1 MEKIANFKFE
11 DKELIGIASLPENR
25 LPEGKKVGVI
35 LSVSAL
41 KYRVC
46 SYRLNVKLAR
56 RLSQEGFFVLR
67 FDPLGIG
74 DSQGSLDSALGLS
87 HFLEIQKGRYVKET
101 QAAIDFFKKEYQLDQ
116 IVLLGLCGGAIT
128 MLLTGAGDQRVN
140 KLILLGIP
148 VLLENIPQAKPDFK
162 DTITTPEYAGQ
173 VLSTYK
179 SKLFSPKA
187 WLRLLTFKSE
197 YKTLSKSV
205 SLYLKKFFVK
215 NHSQK
220 NPRFNNLFLS
230 SFKSFISVGKKIL
243 FINGE
248 FDPASWEFKDEFE
261 DKYLKNL
268 ENSDGLYQIHLIKK
282 ANHIFSLSECQIE
295 LLDKISSWLKQEY
308 PGVEK

>member
-11 DKELIGIASLPENR
+11 NQELVGIVTLPE
-25 LPEGKKVGVI
+25 KKFPGREKAGVI

-46 SYRLNVKLAR
+46 SYRLNVKIAR

-74 DSQGSLDSALGLS
+74 DSQGSFPSTIGLS

-101 QAAIDFFKKEYQLDQ
+101 KAAIDFFKKEYQLDQ

-128 MLLTGAGDQRVN
+128 MLLTGAKDQRVN
-140 KLILLGIP
+140 KLILLGVP
-148 VLLENIPQAKPDFK
+148 VLLEKIPENKSEFK
-162 DTITTPEYAGQ
+162 DSITTPEYAGQ

-179 SKLFSPKA
+179 SKLFSPQA

-197 YKTLSKSV
+197 YQTLTRSV

-215 NHSQK
+215 NHSKK
-220 NPRFNNLFLS
+220 NPRFNDLFLS
-230 SFKSFISVGKKIL
+230 SFKDFISQGKKIL

-268 ENSDGLYQIHLIKK
+268 KNPDSTYQIHMIKK
-282 ANHIFSLSECQIE
+282 ANHIFSLSECQAE
-295 LLDKISSWLKQEY
+295 LLDRISTWLSQEY
-308 PGVEK
+308 PGGKK

>member
-1 MEKIANFKFE
+1 MEKIANFKLE
-11 DKELIGIASLPENR
+11 NQELVGIVTLPEKR
-25 LPEGKKVGVI
+25 IPEREKMGVI

-46 SYRLNVKLAR
+46 SYRLNVKIAR
-56 RLSQEGFFVLR
+56 RLSREGFFVLR

-74 DSQGSLDSALGLS
+74 DSQGSLPSALGLS
-87 HFLEIQKGRYVKET
+87 HFLAIQNGRYVKET
-101 QAAIDFFKKEYQLDQ
+101 KAAIDFFKKEYKLDQ

-128 MLLTGAGDQRVN
+128 MLITGAKDQRVN
-140 KLILLGIP
+140 KLILLGVP
-148 VLLENIPQAKPDFK
+148 VLLEKIPEAISGFK

-179 SKLFSPKA
+179 SKLFSPQA

-197 YKTLSKSV
+197 YRTLTKSV

-215 NHSQK
+215 NNSKK
-220 NPRFNNLFLS
+220 NPRFNDLFLS
-230 SFKSFISVGKKIL
+230 SFKDFVSKGKKIL

-248 FDPASWEFKDEFE
+248 FDPASWEFKNEFE

-268 ENSDGLYQIHLIKK
+268 KNPDSLYKIYLIKK
-282 ANHIFSLSECQIE
+282 ANHIFSLSECQAE
-295 LLDKISSWLKQEY
+295 LLDKINFWLSQEY
-308 PGVEK
+308 PGAAK